1 MFLKIHNV
9 YEKSSTHS
17 TWRDI
22 CWAAF
27 LAGGVFFVS
36 GLVYGVMSGVA
47 VPLQDPTSAER
58 DLEKFHV
65 QISQWL
71 MVVGECLLAG
81 VFCLAL
87 GKEIIRQLFRS

>member
-1 MFLKIHNV
+1 
-9 YEKSSTHS
+9 
-17 TWRDI
+17 
-22 CWAAF
+22 
-27 LAGGVFFVS
+27 
-36 GLVYGVMSGVA
+36 MSGVA

-71 MVVGECLLAG
+71 MVVGGCLLAG

>member
-1 MFLKIHNV
+1 MKIHNV
-9 YEKSSTHS
+9 HEKSGTHS
-17 TWRDI
+17 TWRDF
-22 CWAAF
+22 CWAVF

-65 QISQWL
+65 QISQRL
-71 MVVGECLLAG
+71 MVVGGCLLAG

>member
-1 MFLKIHNV
+1 
-9 YEKSSTHS
+9 
-17 TWRDI
+17 
-22 CWAAF
+22 
-27 LAGGVFFVS
+27 LAGGVFFVG

-71 MVVGECLLAG
+71 MVVGGCLLAG

>member
-9 YEKSSTHS
+9 HEKSSTHS
-17 TWRDI
+17 TWRDF
-22 CWAAF
+22 CWAVF
-27 LAGGVFFVS
+27 LAGVIFFVS
-36 GLVYGVMSGVA
+36 GLAYGVLSGVA
-47 VPLQDPTSAER
+47 IPLQDPTPTQRA
-58 DLEKFHV
+58 LEKFHV

>member
-1 MFLKIHNV
+1 V
-9 YEKSSTHS
+9 REKSSTHS
-17 TWRDI
+17 TWRDF
-22 CWAAF
+22 CWAVF
-27 LAGGVFFVS
+27 LAGGFFFVI
-36 GLVYGVMSGVA
+36 GFVYGVLSGVA

-71 MVVGECLLAG
+71 MVVGGCLLAG